1 MPQGPSHHT
10 TPPTR
15 NKALPS
21 SSLLRLHFYLP
32 CDFEPEDI
40 LPLFFSCWNIVELA
54 LYQCASGI

>member
-54 LYQCASGI
+54 LY